1 MGIKY
6 RDNTPITCPSDGKGQ
21 EFYHAD
27 KCSAKNEAFWRNFE
41 TDTHI
46 GLWNFCIFVKIRNSF
61 YGEYADQFA
70 IFRSD
75 VRGIRARTG
84 GSHDADFVSLP
95 ARLGRLIPS

>member
-1 MGIKY
+1 MRTNAPRKMKRFGEILKPIRISVYGI
-6 RDNTPITCPSDGKGQ
+6 
-21 EFYHAD
+21 
-27 KCSAKNEAFWRNFE
+27 
-41 TDTHI
+41 
-46 GLWNFCIFVKIRNSF
+46 FCIFVKIRNSF

-70 IFRSD
+70 IFLSE